1 MLDAGC
7 TFFSSLPPLHRQL
20 LAGSP
25 HVFFLV
31 ASWPCKEV
39 ALLVHLQFSVQ
50 LNTGINVVF
59 PLALG

>member
-1 MLDAGC
+1 MQGARSSPLSLLC
-7 TFFSSLPPLHRQL
+7 TGSCWQDPLMC
-20 LAGSP
+20 
-25 HVFFLV
+25 FFLV